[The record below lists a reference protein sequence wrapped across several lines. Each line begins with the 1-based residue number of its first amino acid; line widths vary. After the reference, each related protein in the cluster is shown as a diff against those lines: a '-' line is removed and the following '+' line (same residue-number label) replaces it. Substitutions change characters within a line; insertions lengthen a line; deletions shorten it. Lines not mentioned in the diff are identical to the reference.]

1 MPGCRPRRRVA
12 TPRKG
17 RPTMPESDFER
28 QLGTLLRQ
36 TAADIPPELD
46 VSARVHQKVS
56 TSGDGHGSRRW
67 VTVASMVAVVA
78 LLAGTFT
85 WFRGAVTRPGPR
97 PGPEPIVLHVDAAY
111 ADVTATVVTFHL
123 TGPRTDVAYS
133 AGSAFLTD
141 AAGNSLQ
148 MVFGSGD
155 ASGGSSAFF
164 TPLPQPA
171 LGGRQTLT
179 LTITEIDLLLL
190 HETNVDWPGR
200 SILKGLWQG
209 RVTVTPIVGTST
221 PLRIPAQTHGK
232 LSIQPLRL
240 DVSPGS
246 VPGINYLPGGV
257 RIVLRMSG
265 LTPGTPQALGLS
277 TEYHAPDGSIGG
289 RAGDPAPV
297 SATGG

>member
-85 WFRGAVTRPGPR
+85 WFRGAGTRPGPR

-111 ADVTATVVTFHL
+111 ADATATVVTFHL

-133 AGSAFLTD
+133 AASALLAD
-141 AAGNSLQ
+141 AAGNPLRP
-148 MVFGSGD
+148 VFGSGD
-155 ASGGSSAFF
+155 ASGGLYAFF

-171 LGGRQTLT
+171 LGVRQTLT
-179 LTITEIDLLLL
+179 LTITEVELIP
-190 HETNVDWPGR
+190 HHVNVTN
-200 SILKGLWQG
+200 S
-209 RVTVTPIVGTST
+209 
-221 PLRIPAQTHGK
+221 
-232 LSIQPLRL
+232 
-240 DVSPGS
+240 S
-246 VPGINYLPGGV
+246 VV
-257 RIVLRMSG
+257 
-265 LTPGTPQALGLS
+265 
-277 TEYHAPDGSIGG
+277 PD
-289 RAGDPAPV
+289 R
-297 SATGG
+297 T